1 MIVSNDCKGARSD
14 AGPWCFATDFCMSQ
28 ILLPMTCATG
38 FAGYGSSMEVVI
50 PVMAEEEFFKERV
63 SG

>member
-1 MIVSNDCKGARSD
+1 
-14 AGPWCFATDFCMSQ
+14 MSQ

-38 FAGYGSSMEVVI
+38 FAGYASSMEVVI